1 MVKFVN
7 VTVDNFRLFFAYDL
21 AMGGERS
28 STTRMRL
35 AGKIC
40 CLCGRHL
47 DAMLWQPPGER
58 VCEACEAKRPPA
70 PKLRRIHMSFAL
82 RHRWYC
88 TFMEEDLRT
97 LAAPGRTFTSSDN
110 MVEMIRRGNG
120 FRDLASKQAVEHA
133 IQAGRGN
140 VDLLLTEEQYNKLA
154 RKA

>member
-1 MVKFVN
+1 MVI
-7 VTVDNFRLFFAYDL
+7 VDNFRLCFAYHF

-58 VCEACEAKRPPA
+58 VCNSCEAKRSPT
-70 PKLRRIHMSFAL
+70 PKLHRIHMSFVL
-82 RHRWYC
+82 HERWHC
-88 TFMEEDLRT
+88 TFLAEDLRT
-97 LAAPGRTFTSSDN
+97 TIAPARTFSTSDS
-110 MVEMIRRGNG
+110 MLEMIRRGNG
-120 FRDLASKQAVEHA
+120 FRDLACRQAVDLA

-140 VDLLLTEEQYNKLA
+140 VDLLLTPEQFAKLTG
-154 RKA
+154 KL